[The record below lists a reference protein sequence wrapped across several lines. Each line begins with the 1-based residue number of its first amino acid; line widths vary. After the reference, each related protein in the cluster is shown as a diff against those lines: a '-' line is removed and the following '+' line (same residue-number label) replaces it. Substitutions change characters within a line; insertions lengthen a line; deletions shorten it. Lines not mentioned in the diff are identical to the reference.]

1 MRAHPQ
7 PTIWLDAVALLPKTG
22 GTPHQP
28 NTLRAHQQHKAT
40 IQVTADTGCMS
51 SMAGLNTIAKL
62 GLSRQSLIPV
72 TTQMKSADSSHIRL
86 LGATFIEL
94 YGKKNSNGDTI
105 TTKQMVYITPNT
117 ETFYFSSKGCEDL

>member
-7 PTIWLDAVALLPKTG
+7 PTIWLDAVALLPKPG
-22 GTPHQP
+22 DTPHLP
-28 NTLRAHQQHKAT
+28 NTFRAHQQHKAT
-40 IQVTADTGCMS
+40 LQVTADTGCMS

-72 TTQMKSADSSHIRL
+72 TTQMKSADCSRMRL
-86 LGATFIEL
+86 LAATFIEL
-94 YGKKNSNGDTI
+94 YGKNPNRDTI

-117 ETFYFSSKGCEDL
+117 EAFYLSRKGCEDL